1 MFVVWLCVLM
11 QGEERND
18 MKMDIKNLVEN
29 FTFSGY
35 RIGEPIYPFQICHID
50 GLSNMVVLMCV
61 NDIASPS
68 IEYLMQVYLELP
80 LEFCF
85 L

>member
-1 MFVVWLCVLM
+1 MAMCVDARWR
-11 QGEERND
+11 EERYED
-18 MKMDIKNLVEN
+18 GHKKFSGKL
-29 FTFSGY
+29 FFSGY

-68 IEYLMQVYLELP
+68 IEYLMQIYLELP